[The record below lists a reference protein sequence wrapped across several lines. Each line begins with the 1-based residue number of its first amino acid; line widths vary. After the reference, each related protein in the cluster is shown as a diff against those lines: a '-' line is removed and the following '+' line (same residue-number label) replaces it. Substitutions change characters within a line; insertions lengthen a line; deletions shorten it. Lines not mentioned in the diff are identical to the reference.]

1 MSDSAPSLGRRVDA
15 VVSRGMANP
24 VVMVAVLLMVGV
36 VAALGLSV
44 AGDGV
49 EATTGA
55 DFAVFH
61 TAGEL
66 AAEDRAELL
75 YDDRFAV
82 LANEKFGG
90 GEEGNLIYLNP
101 PVVAQVLQPLSA
113 LSYRAAFLVW
123 SVVTLVLTAI
133 ALALLRAPRVFWF
146 LAVLV
151 PPAVLN
157 LQLGQNGAVGLVV
170 LAGMAALLRSDR
182 KVAAGVV
189 AALLLFKPTL
199 ALGVGVWWLISYR
212 RYWRALLGAASG
224 GVIIVAASMVGVGV
238 EPWRRFVEVATGE
251 SSGESTW
258 FTTASVTPWEFW
270 RELLIGAEWLVMPLW
285 LASAAV
291 GVAALRW
298 FVRRTDGQWSMHLAA
313 AVLLT
318 PWLAPH
324 LLIYDW
330 MILFVP
336 AVIVWTAAPELRERW
351 VRLGAWLV
359 VASVVWR
366 TSSAQV
372 DAFGRAIQFGVIIYG
387 WVAVQAARSLVE
399 RRASAGDEGGDPVL
413 GAPDDGGVVL
423 DDERPLHQARVL

>member
-1 MSDSAPSLGRRVDA
+1 MGAAPPSLGQRVDA

-24 VVMVAVLLMVGV
+24 VVMVAVLLMAGV
-36 VAALGLSV
+36 IAALGLSI
-44 AGDGV
+44 AADGA

-66 AAEDRAELL
+66 AADSRTDVL
-75 YDDRFAV
+75 YEDRFAE

-90 GEEGNLIYLNP
+90 DDEGNLIYLNP
-101 PVVAQVLQPLSA
+101 PVVAQVLQPLSG
-113 LSYRAAFLVW
+113 LSYRTAFLAW
-123 SVVTLVLTAI
+123 SALTLALTA
-133 ALALLRAPRVFWF
+133 AGLALLRAPKPFWL
-146 LAVLV
+146 LAVVV

-157 LQLGQNGAVGLVV
+157 LHLGQNGAVGLVI
-170 LAGMAALLRSDR
+170 LAGVFALLRSKR
-182 KVAAGVV
+182 AVEAGLVAS
-189 AALLLFKPTL
+189 LLLFKPTL

-212 RYWRALLGAASG
+212 RHWRALLGAAAG
-224 GVIIVAASMVGVGV
+224 GTVIVVTSVVGVGV

-251 SSGESTW
+251 SSGETTW

-285 LASAAV
+285 LLSAAV
-291 GVAALRW
+291 GVVVFRW
-298 FVRRTDGQWSMHLAA
+298 FVRRTDGQWALHLAA

-336 AVIVWTAAPELRERW
+336 VVVVWTAVPERREQW
-351 VRLGAWLV
+351 MLLGAWLV
-359 VASVVWR
+359 IASVVWR
-366 TSSAQV
+366 TSSAQI
-372 DAFGRAIQFGVIIYG
+372 DAFGRAIQFGVVIYG
-387 WVAVQAARSLVE
+387 WVAVRAARSLVD
-399 RRASAGDEGGDPVL
+399 RPVSASDEGGDPVL
-413 GAPDDGGVVL
+413 GAPDDGGAVL
-423 DDERPLHQARVL
+423 DDDRSLHEARVL